1 MASQYPPPPTTP
13 ATGPAATTAPTAN
26 ASSNKKE
33 KWEKMKK
40 QSNIWF
46 QKIGAP
52 VNKLSNKL
60 GAEAFWPT
68 SLDKEADKVR
78 GTSMATISTF
88 AFTGISFTGI

>member
-1 MASQYPPPPTTP
+1 MASQYPPPPPTP
-13 ATGPAATTAPTAN
+13 ATGSAATTAPAAN
-26 ASSNKKE
+26 ASSSNKKE

-78 GTSMATISTF
+78 GTSMATTSTF
-88 AFTGISFTGI
+88 AFTDI